1 MGLVGPIR
9 LYLGLFRDSRVYSG
23 TALRRLL
30 GLRSYGE
37 CLSRLALS
45 RMFPCLSRLC
55 VTRRTTG
62 HTRRNAMWPS
72 RRSPNN
78 CLAEHSIGGL
88 PCFRPGPPSLLQ
100 DSPKWRRA
108 RRFSSIQLLFITG
121 HQIITQGALLHLATL
136 VASLLILSSQI

>member
-9 LYLGLFRDSRVYSG
+9 LYLGLFRDSRVYLG
-23 TALRRLL
+23 TALRHP
-30 GLRSYGE
+30 
-37 CLSRLALS
+37 C

-88 PCFRPGPPSLLQ
+88 LCFRPGPPSLLQ
-100 DSPKWRRA
+100 DSPKRRQA

-136 VASLLILSSQI
+136 VASLLILSSQN